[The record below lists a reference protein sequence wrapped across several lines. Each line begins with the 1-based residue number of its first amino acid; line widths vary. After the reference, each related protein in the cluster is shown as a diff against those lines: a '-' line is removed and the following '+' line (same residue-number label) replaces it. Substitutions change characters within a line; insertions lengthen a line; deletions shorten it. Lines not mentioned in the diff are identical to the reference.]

1 MKLKNILY
9 IGTLLFAATSC
20 ESYLDQPPVDLLSS
34 GGFYQT
40 AAQANQGIL
49 GVYADTTEGRADVNR
64 DGEVGLADVNS
75 VINFIL
81 N

>member
-1 MKLKNILY
+1 MNTTLIGDVNLDGEISVADVNVILA
-9 IGTLLFAATSC
+9 I
-20 ESYLDQPPVDLLSS
+20 
-34 GGFYQT
+34 
-40 AAQANQGIL
+40 IL

-64 DGEVGLADVNS
+64 DGEVGLADVNN